1 MPYKMGTAPRN
12 ENVVLVEDRTFGT
25 YDVAH
30 WSPEAGGWVRENGEP
45 IKYTPSHW
53 YPINYLQEAD
63 DLSSGLSEAS
73 TSVSRERRHRFFAF
87 FLVATVLVAAAL
99 IGVAA
104 LVRQAL
110 PTLEA
115 RQSLENEPRQEVLA
129 KEPAEA
135 RRAVDGPN
143 LKLEAE
149 AATAAQS
156 LGQEREKVA
165 ALARDAAAAE
175 KELAALTTEPARAR
189 EAVETQLALSS
200 KRGDETAQLKQAS
213 ESEMAELR
221 QSLQQERERA
231 EALATKL
238 AKAREAVETQLA
250 LSSKRGDETAQFKQ
264 AAESETAELRQSLQ
278 QERDRAEALATEL
291 AKAREAVETQL
302 ALSSK
307 RGYETAQLKQAAE
320 SEMAELRQSLQ
331 QEHDRAEALATELAK
346 ARRQKPVA
354 VEERPGT
361 SLPAWANNDAFVKP
375 ARTAKQ
381 LAVAPDNSKPAVKL
395 ETVPLPKPRV
405 RAVSAAPGYSCHH
418 NRTNDPASGTYKGYD
433 GQRHS
438 CP

>member
-1 MPYKMGTAPRN
+1 MPYKIETAPRN

-25 YDVAH
+25 YDVAN
-30 WSPEAGGWVRENGEP
+30 WSPKGGGWVSESGEP

-63 DLSSGLSEAS
+63 DLSSGLSEAP
-73 TSVSRERRHRFFAF
+73 TSVSRDRRHRFFPF
-87 FLVATVLVAAAL
+87 FLIATALVAAAL

-143 LKLEAE
+143 LKLEAG

-175 KELAALTTEPARAR
+175 KELAALTTGP
-189 EAVETQLALSS
+189 
-200 KRGDETAQLKQAS
+200 
-213 ESEMAELR
+213 
-221 QSLQQERERA
+221 
-231 EALATKL
+231 

-250 LSSKRGDETAQFKQ
+250 LSSKRGDEAAQLKQ

-291 AKAREAVETQL
+291 AKAREAVETQV

-307 RGYETAQLKQAAE
+307 RGDETAQLKQAAE
-320 SEMAELRQSLQ
+320 SETAELRQSLQ

-346 ARRQKPVA
+346 ARRQKPV
-354 VEERPGT
+354 
-361 SLPAWANNDAFVKP
+361 
-375 ARTAKQ
+375 
-381 LAVAPDNSKPAVKL
+381 
-395 ETVPLPKPRV
+395 
-405 RAVSAAPGYSCHH
+405 
-418 NRTNDPASGTYKGYD
+418 
-433 GQRHS
+433 
-438 CP
+438 